1 MAGMEE
7 KLRMLMHS
15 SEDAVNQL
23 AQRLQISIDQ
33 LFRRIARN
41 ENQVVELSTTTDQ
54 IKVFKKKKVE
64 FLEK

>member
-41 ENQVVELSTTTDQ
+41 EN
-54 IKVFKKKKVE
+54 
-64 FLEK
+64 